1 MGFFRAIIQGIKS
14 LMLYPLRSMLTM
26 LGIIFGVCSVISM
39 LAIGEGQ
46 KQKAE
51 EKIKKLGANNI
62 IITSQK
68 PIAQEVQGQRTGFV
82 AKYGVKYDDAARIAD
97 LRDAGVIRVLPEKIR
112 REDVAFDQ
120 FVKKDR
126 AIYGTTPYFLEFSQA
141 EVVMGRF
148 LSEED
153 ETTKNNVC
161 VITTTLASELFAY
174 QNPLT
179 NEIKVGKYY
188 YRVVGL
194 VRTPADLLRDFKEQK
209 QRVLD
214 GAVLREAAARLEESL
229 AEQNKIINQRRE
241 KLKTGTAKERMV
253 GEVIEREHLIEN
265 LDISKLNKLPPIVFQ
280 ERLES
285 QDTPESKWFSDQS
298 GKEFFVTPENWV
310 YAYEGDKAELAGHL
324 GHRRVMRMAMEA
336 DIGSQESNLGK
347 DTEFYG
353 DVYIP
358 FQTLRQDYGDREF
371 KRQSGGISAK
381 EVEIDRLRVQFDEMK
396 HVKPGAEMLERTM
409 RYEHKDTVDFKFRI
423 PYAELKAARDI
434 STIFTVVLAT
444 IASIS
449 LLVGGIGIMN
459 IMLAT
464 VTERTSEIGVRRALG
479 AKKLH
484 IIRQFLVETSVLSIT
499 GGILGIAVGIAL
511 PKLAQKILSSNET
524 LGWLSD
530 RIRQISF
537 GILDYDF
544 TRFSYNLELIFTN
557 WSVAL
562 AFGLSVC
569 VGIIFGIY
577 PAFRAA
583 HLDPIEALRHS

>member
-1 MGFFRAIIQGIKS
+1 MGMFRAIIQGIKS

-26 LGIIFGVCSVISM
+26 LGIIFGVCSVIAM

-51 EKIKKLGANNI
+51 EEIKKLGAINV

-82 AKYGVKYDDAARIAD
+82 AKYGVKYDDAVRIAG

-112 REDVAFDQ
+112 REDVSFDQ

-153 ETTKNNVC
+153 EMTKNNVC
-161 VITTTLASELFAY
+161 VISTTLASELFAY

-194 VRTPADLLRDFKEQK
+194 VRTPGDLLRDRKEQK

-214 GAVLREAAARLEESL
+214 EAALREAAANLEAEL
-229 AEQNKIINQRRE
+229 ADQKKIIDQRRK

-253 GEVIEREHLIEN
+253 GEVIELEDTIEN
-265 LDISKLNKLPPIVFQ
+265 SEILKLNKLPPIVFQ
-280 ERLES
+280 ERLEG

-310 YAYEGDKAELAGHL
+310 YAYEGGKAKLAGHL
-324 GHRRVMRMAMEA
+324 AHGRVMRMAMEA
-336 DIGSQESNLGK
+336 DMGHQESNLGK
-347 DTEFYG
+347 ANEFYG
-353 DVYIP
+353 DVYVP
-358 FQTLRQDYGDREF
+358 FHTLRQDYGDREF

-381 EVEIDRLRVQFDEMK
+381 EVQIDRLRVQFDDMS
-396 HVKPGAEMLERTM
+396 HVIPGAKMLERTM
-409 RYEHKDTVDFKFRI
+409 RYGHKDIEDFVIRV
-423 PYAELKAARDI
+423 PLDELATARKI
-434 STIFTVVLAT
+434 NLIFTIVLAT

-479 AKKLH
+479 AKKSH
-484 IIRQFLVETSVLSIT
+484 IIRQFLVETSVLSVA
-499 GGILGIAVGIAL
+499 GGVLGIGVGLSAPLVAKWI
-511 PKLAQKILSSNET
+511 LAEYYS
-524 LGWLSD
+524 
-530 RIRQISF
+530 
-537 GILDYDF
+537 YD
-544 TRFSYNLELIFTN
+544 LAIIFTN

-562 AFGLSVC
+562 AFGISVC
-569 VGIIFGIY
+569 IGIIFGIY

-583 HLDPIEALRHS
+583 NLDPIEALRHS

>member
-1 MGFFRAIIQGIKS
+1 MFVFRSIIQGIKS

-26 LGIIFGVCSVISM
+26 LGIIFGVCSVIAM

-51 EKIKKLGANNI
+51 EEIKKLGAINI

-112 REDVAFDQ
+112 REDVAFDR

-153 ETTKNNVC
+153 EMTKNNVC
-161 VITTTLASELFAY
+161 VISTTLASELFAY

-194 VRTPADLLRDFKEQK
+194 VRTPADLLRDIKEQK
-209 QRVLD
+209 QRAID
-214 GAVLREAAARLEESL
+214 EAALREAAARMEEGL
-229 AEQNKIINQRRE
+229 AKQQKIIEARRS
-241 KLKTGTAKERMV
+241 KLKSGTKKEQMV
-253 GEVIEREHLIEN
+253 GEVIELEDSIN
-265 LDISKLNKLPPIVFQ
+265 NSKILELNKLPPIVFQ
-280 ERLES
+280 ERLDN

-298 GKEFFVTPENWV
+298 GQEFFVTPNNWV
-310 YAYEGDKAELAGHL
+310 YAYESGNAKLAGHL
-324 GHRRVMRMAMEA
+324 AHGRVMRMAMEA
-336 DIGSQESNLGK
+336 DMGNQESNLGK
-347 DTEFYG
+347 ANEFYG
-353 DVYIP
+353 DVYVP
-358 FQTLRQDYGDREF
+358 FHTLRQDYGDREF

-381 EVEIDRLRVQFDEMK
+381 EVQIDRLRVQFDDMS
-396 HVKPGAEMLERTM
+396 HVIPGAKMLERTM
-409 RYEHKDTVDFKFRI
+409 RYGHKEVEDFIIRV
-423 PYAELKAARDI
+423 PLDELATARKI
-434 STIFTVVLAT
+434 NLIFTIVLAT

-484 IIRQFLVETSVLSIT
+484 IIRQFLVETSVLSVV
-499 GGILGIAVGIAL
+499 GGLLGIAVGLSAPL
-511 PKLAQKILSSNET
+511 LAQWILAEYYQYE
-524 LGWLSD
+524 LA
-530 RIRQISF
+530 
-537 GILDYDF
+537 IL
-544 TRFSYNLELIFTN
+544 FTN

-562 AFGLSVC
+562 AFGISVFI
-569 VGIIFGIY
+569 GIIFGIY

-583 HLDPIEALRHS
+583 NLDPIEALRHS

>member
-1 MGFFRAIIQGIKS
+1 VS
-14 LMLYPLRSMLTM
+14 
-26 LGIIFGVCSVISM
+26 
-39 LAIGEGQ
+39 
-46 KQKAE
+46 
-51 EKIKKLGANNI
+51 
-62 IITSQK
+62 
-68 PIAQEVQGQRTGFV
+68 
-82 AKYGVKYDDAARIAD
+82 
-97 LRDAGVIRVLPEKIR
+97 
-112 REDVAFDQ
+112 FDQ

-153 ETTKNNVC
+153 EMTKNNVC
-161 VITTTLASELFAY
+161 VISTTLASELFAY

-194 VRTPADLLRDFKEQK
+194 VRTPGDLLRDRKEQK

-214 GAVLREAAARLEESL
+214 EAALREAAANLEAEL
-229 AEQNKIINQRRE
+229 ADQKKIIDQRRK

-253 GEVIEREHLIEN
+253 GEVIELEDTIEN
-265 LDISKLNKLPPIVFQ
+265 SEILKLNKLPPIVFQ
-280 ERLES
+280 ERLEG

-310 YAYEGDKAELAGHL
+310 YAYEGGKAKLAGHL
-324 GHRRVMRMAMEA
+324 AHGRVMRMAMEA
-336 DIGSQESNLGK
+336 DMGHQESNLGK
-347 DTEFYG
+347 ANEFYG
-353 DVYIP
+353 DVYVP
-358 FQTLRQDYGDREF
+358 FHTLRQDYGDREF

-381 EVEIDRLRVQFDEMK
+381 EVQIDRLRVQFDDMS
-396 HVKPGAEMLERTM
+396 HVIPGAKMLERTM
-409 RYEHKDTVDFKFRI
+409 RYGHKDIEDFVIRV
-423 PYAELKAARDI
+423 PLDELATARKI
-434 STIFTVVLAT
+434 NLIFTIVLAT

-479 AKKLH
+479 AKKSH
-484 IIRQFLVETSVLSIT
+484 IIRQFLVETSVLSVA
-499 GGILGIAVGIAL
+499 GGVLGIGVGLSAPLVAKWI
-511 PKLAQKILSSNET
+511 LAEYYS
-524 LGWLSD
+524 
-530 RIRQISF
+530 
-537 GILDYDF
+537 YD
-544 TRFSYNLELIFTN
+544 LAIIFTN

-562 AFGLSVC
+562 AFGISVC
-569 VGIIFGIY
+569 IGIIFGIY

-583 HLDPIEALRHS
+583 NLDPIEALRHT

>member
-1 MGFFRAIIQGIKS
+1 MGMFRAIIQGIKS

-26 LGIIFGVCSVISM
+26 LGIIFGVCSVIAM

-51 EKIKKLGANNI
+51 EEIKKLGAINV

-82 AKYGVKYDDAARIAD
+82 AKYGVKYDDAVRIAG

-112 REDVAFDQ
+112 REDVSFDQ

-153 ETTKNNVC
+153 EMTKNNVC
-161 VITTTLASELFAY
+161 VISTTLASELFAY

-214 GAVLREAAARLEESL
+214 EAVLREAAARLEEGL
-229 AEQNKIINQRRE
+229 AEQKKIIDQRRK

-253 GEVIEREHLIEN
+253 GEVIELEDTIEN
-265 LDISKLNKLPPIVFQ
+265 SEILKLNKLPPIVFQ
-280 ERLES
+280 ERLEG

-310 YAYEGDKAELAGHL
+310 YAYEGGKAKLAGHL
-324 GHRRVMRMAMEA
+324 AHGRVMRMAMEA
-336 DIGSQESNLGK
+336 DMGHQESNLGK
-347 DTEFYG
+347 ANEFYG
-353 DVYIP
+353 DVYVP
-358 FQTLRQDYGDREF
+358 FHTLRQDYGDREF

-381 EVEIDRLRVQFDEMK
+381 EVQIDRLRVQFDDMS
-396 HVKPGAEMLERTM
+396 HVIPGAKMLERTM
-409 RYEHKDTVDFKFRI
+409 RYGHKDIEDFVIRV
-423 PYAELKAARDI
+423 PLDELATARKI
-434 STIFTVVLAT
+434 NLIFTIVLAT

-479 AKKLH
+479 AKKSH
-484 IIRQFLVETSVLSIT
+484 IIRQFLVETSVLSVA
-499 GGILGIAVGIAL
+499 GGVLGIGVGLSAPLVAKWILAEYYSYAL
-511 PKLAQKILSSNET
+511 AI
-524 LGWLSD
+524 
-530 RIRQISF
+530 
-537 GILDYDF
+537 
-544 TRFSYNLELIFTN
+544 IFTN

-562 AFGLSVC
+562 AFGISVC
-569 VGIIFGIY
+569 IGIIFGIY

-583 HLDPIEALRHS
+583 NLDPIEALRHS

>member
-1 MGFFRAIIQGIKS
+1 MFRAIIQGIKS

-26 LGIIFGVCSVISM
+26 LGIIFGVCSVIAM

-51 EKIKKLGANNI
+51 EEIKKLGAINV

-82 AKYGVKYDDAARIAD
+82 AKYGVKYDDAVRIAG

-112 REDVAFDQ
+112 REDVSFDQ

-153 ETTKNNVC
+153 EMTKNNVC
-161 VITTTLASELFAY
+161 VISTTLASELFAY

-194 VRTPADLLRDFKEQK
+194 VRTPGDLLRDRKEQK

-214 GAVLREAAARLEESL
+214 EAALREAAANLEAEL
-229 AEQNKIINQRRE
+229 ADQKKIIDQRRK

-253 GEVIEREHLIEN
+253 GEVIELEDTIEN
-265 LDISKLNKLPPIVFQ
+265 SEILKLNKLPPIVFQ
-280 ERLES
+280 ERLEG

-310 YAYEGDKAELAGHL
+310 YAYEGGKAKLAGHL
-324 GHRRVMRMAMEA
+324 AHGRVMRMAMEA
-336 DIGSQESNLGK
+336 DMGHQESNLGK
-347 DTEFYG
+347 ANEFYG
-353 DVYIP
+353 DVYVP
-358 FQTLRQDYGDREF
+358 FHTLRQDYGDREF

-381 EVEIDRLRVQFDEMK
+381 EVQIDRLRVQFDDMS
-396 HVKPGAEMLERTM
+396 HVIPGAKMLERTM
-409 RYEHKDTVDFKFRI
+409 RYGHKDIEDFVIRV
-423 PYAELKAARDI
+423 PLDELATARKI
-434 STIFTVVLAT
+434 NLIFTIVLAT

-479 AKKLH
+479 AKKSH
-484 IIRQFLVETSVLSIT
+484 IIRQFLVETSVLSVA
-499 GGILGIAVGIAL
+499 GGVLGIGVGLSAPLVAKWILAEYYSYAL
-511 PKLAQKILSSNET
+511 AI
-524 LGWLSD
+524 
-530 RIRQISF
+530 
-537 GILDYDF
+537 
-544 TRFSYNLELIFTN
+544 IFTN

-562 AFGLSVC
+562 AFGISVC
-569 VGIIFGIY
+569 IGIIFGIY

-583 HLDPIEALRHS
+583 NLDPIEALRHS

>member
-26 LGIIFGVCSVISM
+26 LGIIFGVCSVIAM

-51 EKIKKLGANNI
+51 EEIKKLGAINV

-68 PIAQEVQGQRTGFV
+68 PIAQEVQGERTGFV
-82 AKYGVKYDDAARIAD
+82 AKYGVLYDDAARIAD
-97 LRDAGVIRVLPEKIR
+97 LRDAGVVRVLPEKTR

-126 AIYGTTPYFLEFSQA
+126 AIYGTTPFFLEFSQA

-153 ETTKNNVC
+153 EMTKNNVC
-161 VITTTLASELFAY
+161 VISTTLASELFAY

-194 VRTPADLLRDFKEQK
+194 VRTPADLLRDLKEQK

-214 GAVLREAAARLEESL
+214 ESALREAAAKLEAEL
-229 AEQNKIINQRRE
+229 ADQKKIIDQRR
-241 KLKTGTAKERMV
+241 KQLKTGTAKERMV
-253 GEVIEREHLIEN
+253 GEVIELEDTIEN
-265 LDISKLNKLPPIVFQ
+265 SEILKLNELPPIVFQ
-280 ERLES
+280 ERLEG

-310 YAYEGDKAELAGHL
+310 YAYEGGKAKLAGHL
-324 GHRRVMRMAMEA
+324 AHGRVMRMAMEA
-336 DIGSQESNLGK
+336 DMGHQESNLGK
-347 DTEFYG
+347 ANEFYG

-358 FQTLRQDYGDREF
+358 FHTLRQDYGDREF

-381 EVEIDRLRVQFDEMK
+381 EVQIDRLRVQFDEMR
-396 HVKPGAEMLERTM
+396 HVIPGARMLERTM
-409 RYEHKDTVDFKFRI
+409 RYGHKDIEDFVIRV
-423 PYAELKAARDI
+423 PLDELATARKI
-434 STIFTVVLAT
+434 NLIFTIVLAT

-479 AKKLH
+479 AKKSH
-484 IIRQFLVETSVLSIT
+484 IIRQFLVETSVLSVA
-499 GGILGIAVGIAL
+499 GGVLGIGVGLSAPLVAKWI
-511 PKLAQKILSSNET
+511 LAEYYS
-524 LGWLSD
+524 
-530 RIRQISF
+530 
-537 GILDYDF
+537 YD
-544 TRFSYNLELIFTN
+544 LAIIFTN

-562 AFGLSVC
+562 AFGISVC
-569 VGIIFGIY
+569 IGIIFGIY

-583 HLDPIEALRHS
+583 NLDPIEALRHS

>member
-26 LGIIFGVCSVISM
+26 LGIIFGVCSVIAM

-51 EKIKKLGANNI
+51 EEIKKLGAINI

-153 ETTKNNVC
+153 EMTKNNVC
-161 VITTTLASELFAY
+161 VISTTLASELFAY

-214 GAVLREAAARLEESL
+214 EAVLREAAARLEEGL
-229 AEQNKIINQRRE
+229 AEQNKIIDQRRK

-265 LDISKLNKLPPIVFQ
+265 SDISKLNKLPPIVFQ

-310 YAYEGDKAELAGHL
+310 YAYEGNKAELAGHL
-324 GHRRVMRMAMEA
+324 GHGRVMRMAMEA
-336 DIGSQESNLGK
+336 DMGNQESNLGK
-347 DTEFYG
+347 ANEFYG
-353 DVYIP
+353 DVYVP
-358 FQTLRQDYGDREF
+358 FHTLRQDYGDREF

-381 EVEIDRLRVQFDEMK
+381 EVQIDRLRVQFDEMN
-396 HVKPGAEMLERTM
+396 HVIPGAKMLERTM
-409 RYEHKDTVDFKFRI
+409 RYGHQDVEDFVIRV
-423 PYAELKAARDI
+423 PLDELATARKI
-434 STIFTVVLAT
+434 NLIFTVVLAT

-484 IIRQFLVETSVLSIT
+484 IIRQFLVETSVLSVA
-499 GGILGIAVGIAL
+499 GGMLGILVGLSAPL
-511 PKLAQKILSSNET
+511 LAQWILVEYYQYE
-524 LGWLSD
+524 LA
-530 RIRQISF
+530 
-537 GILDYDF
+537 IL
-544 TRFSYNLELIFTN
+544 FTN

-562 AFGLSVC
+562 AFGISVC
-569 VGIIFGIY
+569 IGIIFGIY

-583 HLDPIEALRHS
+583 NLDPIEALRHS

>member
-1 MGFFRAIIQGIKS
+1 MGLIRAIIQGVRS
-14 LMLYPLRSMLTM
+14 LMLYPLRSMLTV
-26 LGIIFGVCSVISM
+26 LGIIFGVCSVIAM

-51 EKIKKLGANNI
+51 EEIKKLGAINV

-82 AKYGVKYDDAARIAD
+82 AKYGVKYDDAVRIAD

-112 REDVAFDQ
+112 REDVSFDQ

-153 ETTKNNVC
+153 EMTKNNVC
-161 VITTTLASELFAY
+161 VISTTLASELFAY

-194 VRTPADLLRDFKEQK
+194 VRTPADLLRDLKEQK

-214 GAVLREAAARLEESL
+214 ESALREAAAKLEAEL
-229 AEQNKIINQRRE
+229 ADQKKIIDQRR
-241 KLKTGTAKERMV
+241 KQLKTGTAKERMV
-253 GEVIEREHLIEN
+253 GEVIELEDTIEN
-265 LDISKLNKLPPIVFQ
+265 SEILKLNELPPIVFQ
-280 ERLES
+280 ERLEG

-310 YAYEGDKAELAGHL
+310 YAYEGGKAKLAGHL
-324 GHRRVMRMAMEA
+324 AHGRVMRMAMEP
-336 DIGSQESNLGK
+336 DMGNQESNLGK
-347 DTEFYG
+347 ANEFYG
-353 DVYIP
+353 DVYVP
-358 FQTLRQDYGDREF
+358 FHTLRQDYGDREF

-381 EVEIDRLRVQFDEMK
+381 EVQIDRLRVQFDHMS
-396 HVKPGAEMLERTM
+396 HVIPGARMIERTM
-409 RYEHKDTVDFKFRI
+409 RYEHKDIEDFVIRV
-423 PYAELKAARDI
+423 PLDELATARKI
-434 STIFTVVLAT
+434 NLIFTIVLAT

-479 AKKLH
+479 AKKVH
-484 IIRQFLVETSVLSIT
+484 IIRQFLVETSVLSVA
-499 GGILGIAVGIAL
+499 GGLLGIGVGLSAPLVAKWI
-511 PKLAQKILSSNET
+511 LAEYYQYDLAIL
-524 LGWLSD
+524 
-530 RIRQISF
+530 
-537 GILDYDF
+537 F
-544 TRFSYNLELIFTN
+544 TS

-562 AFGLSVC
+562 AFGISVFI
-569 VGIIFGIY
+569 GIIFGIY

-583 HLDPIEALRHS
+583 NLDPIEALRHT

>member
-1 MGFFRAIIQGIKS
+1 
-14 LMLYPLRSMLTM
+14 MLYPLRSMLTM
-26 LGIIFGVCSVISM
+26 LGIIFGVCSVIAM

-51 EKIKKLGANNI
+51 KEIEKLGAINI

-148 LSEED
+148 ISEED
-153 ETTKNNVC
+153 EMTKNNVC
-161 VITTTLASELFAY
+161 VISTTLASELFAY

-214 GAVLREAAARLEESL
+214 EAVLREAAARLEEGL
-229 AEQNKIINQRRE
+229 AEQKKIIDQRRK

-265 LDISKLNKLPPIVFQ
+265 SDILKLNKLPPIVFQ
-280 ERLES
+280 ERLEG

-310 YAYEGDKAELAGHL
+310 YAYEGNKAELAGHL
-324 GHRRVMRMAMEA
+324 GHGRVMRMAMEA
-336 DIGSQESNLGK
+336 DMGNQESNLGK
-347 DTEFYG
+347 ANEFYG
-353 DVYIP
+353 DVYVP
-358 FQTLRQDYGDREF
+358 FHTLRQDYGDREF

-381 EVEIDRLRVQFDEMK
+381 EVQIDRLRVQFDKMN
-396 HVKPGAEMLERTM
+396 HVIPGAKMLERTM
-409 RYEHKDTVDFKFRI
+409 RYGHQDVEDFVIRV
-423 PYAELKAARDI
+423 PLDELATARKI
-434 STIFTVVLAT
+434 NLIFTIVLVT

-484 IIRQFLVETSVLSIT
+484 IIRQFLVETSVLSIA
-499 GGILGIAVGIAL
+499 GGILGIAVGYAL
-511 PKLAQKILSSNET
+511 PRLAQKILSSN
-524 LGWLSD
+524 WILSKLSN
-530 RIRQISF
+530 IF
-537 GILDYDF
+537 DYDF
-544 TRFSYNLELIFTN
+544 TRFSYNLELVFTN

-577 PAFRAA
+577 PAYRAA
-583 HLDPIEALRHS
+583 NLDPIEALRHS